1 MAVRRQGSA
10 KRWCYTLNNPTLE
23 PAVSEELYVYHVY
36 GKEVGESGTPHY
48 QGFIIFKDK
57 LSLTSLKVLIP
68 RAHYEVAKGK
78 NKQAADYCKKDG
90 DYKEFGVLPEEP
102 SVKGG
107 EALKERYE
115 TAFKQAKCG
124 DLDSI
129 DTDLLIK
136 HYRTLKQI
144 RIDYVN
150 ELPPLD
156 QTAGIWI
163 YGDSG
168 VGKSSYARKTYP
180 GAYVKNCNEWWDGYQ
195 QQNTV
200 IIDDFYGWI
209 KYDEILKIC
218 DRYPYQVPIKG
229 GYEQFTSKR
238 IIITSNEPIENWYK
252 GDWYKEE
259 QLKALK
265 RRIDIYEYFMLLNNE
280 CIRSDLLFEINDTI

>member
-1 MAVRRQGSA
+1 MRTTRDIVQKMGIFIVSESPYDKDKEPTW
-10 KRWCYTLNNPTLE
+10 KRWSGILQTKIWDLKILSKRTSPRISNII
-23 PAVSEELYVYHVY
+23 EELELYLISLDQSFQEIIKHRYVLVERMLLTDRPPPKGGGLLTY
-36 GKEVGESGTPHY
+36 
-48 QGFIIFKDK
+48 IF
-57 LSLTSLKVLIP
+57 LKVIVYIGETGAGKS
-68 RAHYEVAKGK
+68 RTAAEVAT
-78 NKQAADYCKKDG
+78 DG
-90 DYKEFGVLPEEP
+90 TTYYKPRG
-102 SVKGG
+102 
-107 EALKERYE
+107 
-115 TAFKQAKCG
+115 
-124 DLDSI
+124 
-129 DTDLLIK
+129 
-136 HYRTLKQI
+136 
-144 RIDYVN
+144 
-150 ELPPLD
+150 
-156 QTAGIWI
+156 
-163 YGDSG
+163 
-168 VGKSSYARKTYP
+168 
-180 GAYVKNCNEWWDGYQ
+180 EWWDGYQ